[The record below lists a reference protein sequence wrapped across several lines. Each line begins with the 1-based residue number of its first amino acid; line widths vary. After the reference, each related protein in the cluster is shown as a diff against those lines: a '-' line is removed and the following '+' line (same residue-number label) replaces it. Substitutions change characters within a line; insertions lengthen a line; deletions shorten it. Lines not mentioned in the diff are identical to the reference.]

1 MRTTRRGGS
10 RRGALTLSEERPR
23 SRRRRALTR
32 VVLAL
37 FALGLVV
44 GGYLGWQGVLRNLGG
59 PRCQATALGNT
70 VDFDPSQ
77 TGYAATITGLAVKR
91 GLPPRAATIALAT
104 AIQESKLRNLRY
116 GDRDSLGLFQQRPS
130 QGWGTEEQILDP
142 VHATNAFYDALVKI
156 KGYEQME
163 ITKVAQEVQKSAYP
177 EAYADHEQEGRVLAS
192 TISGHSPGGIGCRLD
207 AADTGDP
214 QALTTALKTELGVP
228 ASVNGR
234 SVTVRAS
241 SDLQAWSVGAWA
253 VAKASAHGVTQVRV
267 GDRQWS
273 RTRDEDGWSWQK
285 ASGAAAGRTVTIT
298 FAPATQS

>member
-1 MRTTRRGGS
+1 MDSWYAVASAIVAARAGS
-10 RRGALTLSEERPR
+10 
-23 SRRRRALTR
+23 
-32 VVLAL
+32 
-37 FALGLVV
+37 
-44 GGYLGWQGVLRNLGG
+44 

-177 EAYADHEQEGRVLAS
+177 EAYADHEQEGRILAS

-207 AADTGDP
+207 AADAGDP
-214 QALTTALKTELGVP
+214 QALASALRTELGVA
-228 ASVNGR
+228 ASVKGR
-234 SVTVRAS
+234 TVTVRAKS
-241 SDLQAWSVGAWA
+241 ELQAWNIGGWA
-253 VAKASAHGVTQVRV
+253 VAKASTHGVTRVRV
-267 GDRQWS
+267 DDRQWT
-273 RTRDEDGWSWQK
+273 RTRDEDGSAWHK
-285 ASGAAAGRTVTIT
+285 ASGAAAPRTVTIT
-298 FAPATQS
+298 FAPAAQS